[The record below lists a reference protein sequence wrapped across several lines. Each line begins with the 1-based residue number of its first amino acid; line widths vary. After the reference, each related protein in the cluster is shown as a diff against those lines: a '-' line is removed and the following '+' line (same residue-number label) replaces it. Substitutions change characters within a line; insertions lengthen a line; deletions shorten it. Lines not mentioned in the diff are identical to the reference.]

1 MRKSDVEQVL
11 NFIKLFEEAHE
22 EIKKATALKKYENV
36 KTILVDCQDGAIALG
51 TMIEQLEGEGHAT
64 IQLLE
69 KYCEIA
75 FHVYQEISSGVEVS
89 ANKIYKILNQ
99 HLVRICNSISH
110 DIVIKREI
118 VILPYK
124 ASMWDSLESIWIKL
138 SNEQDCDVYVIP
150 IPYYDK
156 NPNGTFREMHFE
168 GDLFPEYV
176 PIIHYDNYDF
186 EKNRPDEIYIHN
198 PYDQNNFVTSVAPFF
213 YSSSIKKF
221 TEKLVYIPYFVLGEV
236 DPEKQE
242 ELDAIKHFVTVPAVM
257 NADLVILQSEAMKTC
272 YVKILT
278 DLAGKETQEF
288 WEHKISGEGSPKF
301 DKIEKIRKEDLEIP
315 YKWQKILNSLDGHTK
330 KVILYNVSIASLLNY
345 DERMLLKIRKVHE
358 FFKNRND
365 VVLLWRP
372 HPLLKATMESMRPN
386 LVKEFDE
393 IVEQYKLEEY
403 GIYDDTPDL
412 SRAIILCDGYYGD
425 SSSLVQL
432 CQKVKKPIMIQNV
445 ELENEV

>member
-89 ANKIYKILNQ
+89 ANKIYKTLNQ
-99 HLVRICNSISH
+99 QLVRICNSISH
-110 DIVIKREI
+110 DIVVRREI

-124 ASMWDSLESIWIKL
+124 ASMWDSLESIWRRL

-156 NPNGTFREMHFE
+156 NSDGTFREMHYE
-168 GDLFPEYV
+168 GDLFPDNI
-176 PIIHYDNYDF
+176 PITHYDDYDF

-198 PYDQNNFVTSVAPFF
+198 PYDQSNFVTSVAPFF
-213 YSSSIKKF
+213 YSSNIKKF
-221 TEKLVYIPYFVLGEV
+221 TDKLVYIPYFVLGEV
-236 DPEKQE
+236 DPDNQN
-242 ELDAIKHFVTVPAVM
+242 ELDAIKHFVTLPAVI
-257 NADLVILQSEAMKTC
+257 NADLVILQSEAMKTS

-278 DLAGKETQEF
+278 ELAGKETRVL
-288 WEHKISGEGSPKF
+288 WEQKISGEGSPKF

-315 YKWQKILNSLDGHTK
+315 YEWQTILNLQDGQTK

-345 DERMLLKIRKVHE
+345 NDRMLQKIRKVHG

-372 HPLLKATMESMRPN
+372 HPLLKATMESMRPD
-386 LVKEFDE
+386 LVKEYDE
-393 IVEQYKLEEY
+393 IVEQYKLEGY

-412 SRAIILCDGYYGD
+412 SRAIILCDAYYGD

-432 CQKVKKPIMIQNV
+432 CQKAKRPIMIQNV